1 MNKARR
7 KWLEDIYN
15 RLEVLKDELENISAE
30 EQDAYDNLPEGI
42 QDSERGDV
50 MEENVSDIDD
60 AASSIEEIMDTIQ
73 DIIDR

>member
-15 RLEVLKDELENISAE
+15 RLEVLKDELENLSVE
-30 EQDAYDNLPEGI
+30 EQDAYDNLPESL
-42 QDSERGDV
+42 QDSERGDA

>member
-15 RLEVLKDELENISAE
+15 RLEVLKDELENLSVE
-30 EQDAYDNLPEGI
+30 EQEAFDNLPESL
-42 QDSERGDV
+42 QDSERGDA

>member
-42 QDSERGDV
+42 QDSERGDA

>member
-15 RLEVLKDELENISAE
+15 RLEVLKDELENLSVE
-30 EQDAYDNLPEGI
+30 EQDAYDNLPESL
-42 QDSERGDV
+42 QDSERGDA

-60 AASSIEEIMDTIQ
+60 VASSIEEIMDTIQ